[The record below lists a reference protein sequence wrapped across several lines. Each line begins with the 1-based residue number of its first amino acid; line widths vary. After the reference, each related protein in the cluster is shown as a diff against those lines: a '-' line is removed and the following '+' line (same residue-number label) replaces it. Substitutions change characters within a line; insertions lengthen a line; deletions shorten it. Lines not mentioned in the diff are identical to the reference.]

1 MSMSLYLLGRSQ
13 DFIDSVTYDCKECG
27 RKTVREDEVCQEC
40 VDYLE
45 QKNATKCK
53 KGLAMLSISTKISDI
68 NG

>member
-13 DFIDSVTYDCKECG
+13 GLVDSVTYDCKECG
-27 RKTVREDEVCQEC
+27 RKTVREDGVCQEC

-53 KGLAMLSISTKISDI
+53 KGLAILSISSKISDI

>member
-1 MSMSLYLLGRSQ
+1 MSLSLYLMGRSQ
-13 DFIDSVTYDCKECG
+13 EFIDSVIFDCKECG
-27 RKTVREDEVCQEC
+27 RKTVREEGVCQEC

-53 KGLAMLSISTKISDI
+53 KGLAILSISSKISDI

>member
-1 MSMSLYLLGRSQ
+1 MSLYLLGRSQ

-27 RKTVREDEVCQEC
+27 RKTVREDGVCQEC

-53 KGLAMLSISTKISDI
+53 KSLAILSISSKISDI

>member
-13 DFIDSVTYDCKECG
+13 GLVDSVTYDCKECG
-27 RKTVREDEVCQEC
+27 RKTVREDGVCQEC

-53 KGLAMLSISTKISDI
+53 KCLAILSISSKISDI